1 MDDYDN
7 YEPPE
12 ALVLKHRPF
21 RRARNGF
28 VGECMFSSAWSRLMQ
43 SPPVE
48 DDDNPRGQATKLE
61 LILNHYP
68 HEIGERQASI
78 AASFIQWLGTNC
90 GLSFLKSA
98 TELGKKLESKPNGFL
113 AAWAIENVRHSSVNY
128 GVRTIEA
135 VLAHEDYGQIQDLFS
150 MRRPNVPVLSF
161 ADIEVVDQLLNWLA
175 TEEGLEFV
183 NTCEVELE
191 NLRIAQ
197 QDDVRTQR
205 KLENTKRAKGETDY
219 AP

>member
-1 MDDYDN
+1 MDDY
-7 YEPPE
+7 EPPK

-28 VGECMFSSAWSRLMQ
+28 AGECMFSSAWSRLMQ

-61 LILNHYP
+61 IILGNYP
-68 HEIGERQASI
+68 HEIGNRQSSI
-78 AASFIQWLGTNC
+78 AASFVQWLGTNC
-90 GLSFLKSA
+90 GLSFLMSA
-98 TELGKKLESKPNGFL
+98 KDLGKKLDSKHHGFL
-113 AAWAIENVRHSSVNY
+113 AAWAIENTRHSNVNY

-135 VLAHEDYGQIQDLFS
+135 VLAADDYGQSQDLFS
-150 MRRPNVPVLSF
+150 LRRPNVPVLTA
-161 ADIEVVDQLLNWLA
+161 ADIEVVDALVSWLS

-183 NTCEVELE
+183 ETCQVEIE
-191 NLRIAQ
+191 NLRKAQ
-197 QDDVRTQR
+197 QEDSMAQR
-205 KLENTKRAKGETDY
+205 KLGNNTRNNKETDY